1 VKAALTESLVDVLAR
16 HDAFMQGFSRMLAR
30 GEDELREDL
39 LQDARLALCIQFTR
53 GLRSPTHARVV
64 AASAMLHGRRS
75 ELRRRHES
83 IDLLLEREALAAAR
97 DELAA
102 A

>member
-39 LQDARLALCIQFTR
+39 LQDARLALCVQFTR
-53 GLRSPTHARVV
+53 GLRSPTHARIV

-83 IDLLLEREALAAAR
+83 IDWVIAREEHAARAAEREAA
-97 DELAA
+97 
-102 A
+102 